1 MELVED
7 ALEGRVDTVERK
19 VEPSEE
25 LSNKQLF
32 KNRWTFQRL
41 SLQQEKA
48 FRLCT
53 KTRQWKRRERKLSG
67 LLIPKQSF

>member
-19 VEPSEE
+19 MEPSEE

-32 KNRWTFQRL
+32 KNR
-41 SLQQEKA
+41 
-48 FRLCT
+48 
-53 KTRQWKRRERKLSG
+53 
-67 LLIPKQSF
+67 